1 MIERKSPFGV
11 LEFDQWGF
19 SIFGLGVHNY
29 EQLRQLSMLDNTIFF
44 LVILRELVLLSGR
57 NSMAE

>member
-19 SIFGLGVHNY
+19 SIFWLGVHNY
-29 EQLRQLSMLDNTIFF
+29 EQLRSPDLQVYPGFLDMPLQETD
-44 LVILRELVLLSGR
+44 VDEKG
-57 NSMAE
+57 A

>member
-29 EQLRQLSMLDNTIFF
+29 EQLRTR
-44 LVILRELVLLSGR
+44 VLREASNNTVTEMEENLI
-57 NSMAE
+57 